1 MDEVE
6 KTLSE
11 ILDTAQLDSDLKTY
25 LKKSLNAIYS
35 HERKIMSEL
44 KSEVETDLKS
54 GRNFLTIVT
63 ALVPREKI
71 PVMTEKNFYAVDK
84 DGLSDKNLSVFFK
97 TPPAFDVKKIFGE
110 SNSGSYFLCCPY
122 EEVEQLCKKT
132 FVGRNGTKTF
142 SYRLVPQKR
151 LVEQEMR
158 LFRLAELYKIKTPII
173 FSPYARRAVDIQIL
187 DEIEPGDFDF
197 DFSGNAELKGK
208 ILGDCILMWS
218 VSVKSNVESKSYV
231 SPNDD
236 EKFHRY
242 IFDSG
247 VNKKSFVLPSVTS
260 EILVEAKRI
269 NDNRIDIISSGEL
282 EDNFEIL
289 KIVAP
294 KIDKT
299 FPDDIEIFSNTCDT
313 DRLIEK
319 TRLRT
324 AGDVNYI
331 LSSLAQ
337 GEFSCAF
344 ETLTDSPPANRIK
357 SYQKNFGH
365 NYFTS
370 HAEEL
375 FRLKAKLPYCLVK
388 FKAPEKYLADYANF
402 VLHFLNRNYPEFSWT
417 GVI

>member
-11 ILDTAQLDSDLKTY
+11 ILDAAQLDADLKTC

-35 HERKIMSEL
+35 HERKIISEL
-44 KSEVETDLKS
+44 KSEVEIELKS
-54 GRNFLTIVT
+54 ERNFLPIVT
-63 ALVPREKI
+63 AIVPREKI
-71 PVMTEKNFYAVDK
+71 PAMSEKNFYAVDK
-84 DGLSDKNLSVFFK
+84 DGLSDENLSVFFK
-97 TPPAFDVKKIFGE
+97 TPPAFDIKKIFDE

-122 EEVEQLCKKT
+122 EEVEELCKKI
-132 FVGRNGTKTF
+132 FIGRNGAKNF

-158 LFRLAELYKIKTPII
+158 LFRLAKFYKIKSPII

-187 DEIEPGDFDF
+187 DEIEPKEIDF

-208 ILGDCILMWS
+208 IVDDCILMWN
-218 VSVKSNVESKSYV
+218 VFVKSNVESKSYV
-231 SPNDD
+231 SPNDN

-247 VNKKSFVLPSVTS
+247 VNKKSFVLPPVTS

-269 NDNRIDIISSGEL
+269 NDDRIDIISSGEL
-282 EDNFEIL
+282 EDDFEVL
-289 KIVAP
+289 KIFAL

-313 DRLIEK
+313 NRVIEK

-331 LSSLAQ
+331 LSALAQ
-337 GEFSCAF
+337 GEFSCSF
-344 ETLTDSPPANRIK
+344 ETLSDTPPANQIK
-357 SYQKNFGH
+357 SYQKIFGH

-370 HAEEL
+370 RAEEL
-375 FRLKAKLPYCLVK
+375 FRFKATLPYCIVR

-402 VLHFLNRNYPEFSWT
+402 VLHFLNKNYPEFSWK
-417 GVI
+417 GVT